1 MYFRENKKKNM
12 CFFLISFFVFYLL
25 EFKTY
30 HKGKYTCYIEI
41 KKRKERKRKSKK
53 YDGRIGD
60 YRDEIGDNAGDEIYV
75 IVNDYVV
82 VVVGGAKIEQIRYVR
97 FETWEQE

>member
-1 MYFRENKKKNM
+1 MFLFN
-12 CFFLISFFVFYLL
+12 FFFFVFYLL

-41 KKRKERKRKSKK
+41 KKRKEKKEREKAKK

-60 YRDEIGDNAGDEIYV
+60 YRDEIGDNAGDDEIYV
-75 IVNDYVV
+75 IVIDYVV